1 MANRKSNNGI
11 IIDVG
16 FRDDIESFIDSVES
30 ALEDVNFDESIGLSK
45 AFDEQVK
52 KVKAQ
57 LEDIKKEFRT
67 TMGELNTDNITVAMQ
82 TLTKDM
88 SALKKIV
95 KEVVTKVPG
104 ADGLAKQLD
113 EISQEVQSVAD
124 NAANAQKALNS
135 MSTQKLTKEQ
145 RQYKADL
152 KETYKLLQ
160 DIVKASEETATPKR
174 QSGRSAYKSIES
186 VLTDIEGAYQA
197 LQDAESK
204 YYEALDTNAPERM
217 LDNAQRNYALAI
229 STFARL
235 AATFDNVASKTNSSQ
250 RTATQLLGVDGA
262 TIQQLTDSYL
272 GELDSFYEEAQGRI
286 AKVSKEYADAGFGE
300 LITQRSKKSVKEAQ
314 EDIKGQELVVPL
326 NVSTMPDDLS
336 QQALEIIHQA
346 QEKITEPLT
355 VKVVFVSE
363 YKSKKNQEILEGM
376 KEQIKHID
384 DAGIKEKFTTLT
396 DNLEKQIKGSLSFEV
411 DVRTEHA
418 TQQVKAFKK
427 QIKEELQELSD
438 FIAPVTPK
446 VELTDEHAAAFE
458 SQLSAAIK
466 EVFAEVDNI
475 KIPGMTNTDEILV
488 ALGSI
493 FKQIMMIEVRANA
506 IVQLLQKQPESTI
519 NKYADALGTF
529 ANIVN
534 EITKTKDAL
543 KVAIKPIVQ
552 NAEEVKEDI
561 GEQLTGIDVPIT
573 VSIQSNNIEEQVE
586 LLKNKINEEILALND
601 QLNALQ
607 PNVELSD
614 DSKAKFQ
621 QELIEATNQIFA
633 DLHVFTDS
641 LDELKT
647 GVSDMFTPVTE
658 DLQKTMGYIWE
669 QVNLIEVRVKHIM
682 DMIEENSHNTVSGE
696 IWKMVNLIEVRVKR
710 IMDLLEGFFNSDIFN
725 VQITPVVADTE
736 QAKTNIIEQL
746 KDIDIPVN
754 IVVSKDSAE
763 KAKTAIAD
771 ALTGLMSN
779 ASKKSQYSIGDIFAL
794 MMAGDEMTRNAG
806 YSTQEWNVVFNT
818 KTGQMSNPWYH
829 GAKDRASGVSRDVVN
844 LIQANA
850 WLHSHPNGIAVPS
863 GFDRSTREGDIWA
876 WLTSGIDTGIILGRD
891 NAFVFDIKQYF
902 EQYGDLLNQYLDQ
915 DGKEKFQKKFEE
927 VQQGIVDGALK
938 NAILRYNKSAVAAA
952 TKSASQYSES
962 GLQGIERVLSQIN
975 FAQWNTDE
983 ESIESFITKQL
994 ISDNEVF
1001 LSATNLSR
1009 LIGTSPGALLNS
1021 AAEDVHAALEKMAH
1035 RGLKRSREFS
1045 LDEFKI
1051 ANSKL
1056 FGIEDVE
1063 KFYETLSIPELIDK
1077 YNVPV
1082 DIINRINS
1090 GAQNTD
1096 VMLNANEEQGQTISY
1111 LENTAKAIEAINKLL
1126 NKLGGKNGDTTI
1138 QKTVEGL
1145 NQIREALSSPI
1156 TENSMMDALR
1166 ELAAQ
1171 GENLESLATVLKATK
1186 KDLLNAQQILGS
1198 ANDQNIDDLM
1208 TNRAQEIRNRAVE
1221 EMLTL
1226 GGAGS
1231 KYVNVS
1237 NLSKTKDGLIEI
1249 VGLIQ
1254 NADGN
1259 MQEFTLHTQDG
1270 VHMQNVAMSENT
1282 AKIAKQM
1289 KIYAQVDEYFKRM
1302 QNANKDAIENGG
1314 IIDIERD
1321 SELWKMLLDFI
1332 QEYGI
1337 ELENVQKI
1345 VAKTRQTSGGELLL
1359 ESFTASDKEN
1369 SVTFGRAQNVVA
1381 SSQNLLDPE
1390 QLATDFKK
1398 AQKTL
1403 QEYTELSYKVA
1414 NNTATE
1420 EERQRLDQINSSYLD
1435 LYDRLEKIND
1445 ALGTTSTVAQEAR
1458 SEFENMQ
1465 HLTME
1470 QYFQS
1475 AIDKGEKAIQKIRDK
1490 YAKVAPEGSID
1501 ATKYTESDQQI
1512 INNIVESNRQLR
1524 ELIEQINQGQIDYNT
1539 GLQQARVLTE
1549 QINANITQSGHKYA
1563 SESQLQKLSSRVAGT
1578 INDNSAMST
1587 GLQRRFQSLYS
1598 TLQYLQQM
1606 QKEGRQVDA
1615 LTFDRLRN
1623 EFQALDSEM
1632 KHTGQTGNSLLSS
1645 IRKAITSQTATFVAS
1660 VLSIRDFIN
1669 YAQRLFSTIQTLD
1682 YELVDLRKTA
1692 HMTTEEFDNFY
1703 YESNQVAKE
1712 MGVSTANIISQAA
1725 AWSRL
1730 GYNTKEAAGEMARLS
1745 SQFASISPGMTTE
1758 EAQTGLVSIMKAW
1771 DVDVAQV
1778 ERDIMDNINTLGN
1791 NFAETNLDIINGME
1805 RAGATFAAIGMNIQD
1820 SFALFTGA
1828 QEVVQN
1834 AETVGVALKTLS
1846 LRIRGYDEETEE
1858 LSDDVVEATGKVA
1871 DLTKVASN
1879 NFAGVSL
1886 WADAEQT
1893 TYRSLVDYL
1902 GDISKIWDEIGA
1914 KEKTEL
1920 LESLFGKRGASVG
1933 SAILGNF
1940 DQVEK
1945 ALTEMENAAGS
1956 ADREMGIVQE
1966 SLSYKLNALQQT
1978 WVGVAQKIAQRDTL
1992 GKTLDNLTK
2001 ISEAL
2006 GDIISKK
2013 GGLVTIAATLTGF
2026 IGGIR
2031 GFGLEHIIEIPKQ
2044 IGIAMRYIS
2053 AGTQKGGNIFDTL
2066 NNFLHNRNSVAL
2078 ERVKDIF
2085 RASREGKSQ
2094 GIEAYNEFF
2103 ASLNQE
2109 DDPTGNFIQSLQGD
2123 DTVEEF
2129 VDKIREG
2136 SVSLEDLEA
2145 AEQGA
2150 AAASNLLSGAL
2161 TAIGFAI
2168 ATYLITEAINY
2179 MDNVAEAA
2187 QKATDSLNENTEQ
2200 LNEYISSIQSL
2211 RAQLD
2216 DSNTTAAQTVEYN
2229 KQLREIQRELIE
2241 LYGDS
2246 AAKID
2251 IFNGSLEEQGEII
2264 QQLNGLS
2271 TNDVA
2276 QQRWINEVNNPNIID
2291 YLKRME
2297 ISIGGAKVKLPHGD
2311 ETRLEMISRKYEEF
2325 SKKIS
2330 ATSNQTLNDIIAS
2343 YDNIELKNGKFIIS
2357 GNVEDV
2363 QDVIIDIQ
2371 TRLKSY
2377 AGYTEE
2383 FDEALRGV
2391 YNSAGKVASKY
2402 GDTYNQG
2409 LAFAIAN
2416 NDVASDYQEQLNA
2429 AFVAFDNAA
2438 TDEEKR
2444 IAEDNITNIVQ
2455 AIQDSDLN
2463 QAIKNYLIKQ
2473 TDSYTSAIAQLTLSS
2488 WKKAIDFV
2496 SERGSAKPLYTM
2508 FFGEDTEDVLS
2519 TPGFDLVDKL
2529 ANGAYISADVQNM
2542 SEEFRILADTLRLDV
2557 EQLLELLRLFGLL
2570 DNKES
2575 VVASLTAPGQRTAQ
2589 KNYVAKQI
2597 LGTEDGLEIYNKF
2610 IAAGYGKYLEG
2621 EGSAANLK
2629 FVKQFFENERAAI
2642 TDELNKTKKTI
2653 DEWFEK
2659 NNDSIDD
2666 YQKNLDSISEAI
2678 SGYYNGTLTPENM
2691 IDLYQEFPEII
2702 ESADD
2707 LGTALKKLRIKQ
2719 IEKLYD
2725 ELGEDVPDKLRLE
2738 LQRLEDQANQTAEI
2752 LNNFSFE
2759 NSAQS
2764 LKDGVE
2770 MIQSLNAGF
2779 EDGERGFDTI
2789 FSDDFI
2795 NVFGKYKKEY
2805 SALIKT
2811 IETKGFKTN
2820 KKLQEQARQQAN
2832 ALGNAWIKDNL
2843 GLLNEEQLN
2852 AAKAIFEEMG
2862 VQIEGVAMAI
2872 QTIEEA
2878 QQAAADAGLDWNN
2891 ITANSIQQLLTEG
2904 VVTAQTA
2911 REIIYYKMQEL
2922 AAGNASI
2929 DTSTSIENLLMLQA
2943 TLQSVGISLSGFQN
2957 MIARIN
2963 SLKTMRANGL
2973 TRDKITGE
2981 DYYDQWVKEAIDG
2994 WVNKP
2999 VEITIPDVPD
3009 FGTGKDKDKGGGSDD
3024 KEKETEEV
3032 VDWIEKLIDRL
3043 ERKLEHLE
3051 KVAGSTYET
3060 WETRANSLVE
3070 ALEVT
3075 KQEID
3080 AQRAAYDRYMAE
3092 ANAVGLDEGY
3102 AQKIRD
3108 GAIDIETITDEEL
3121 KNKIDKYDEYYTKAL
3136 DAEEKIYDLTLH
3148 LSELAQQQFELI
3160 QTKFE
3165 KMITAI
3171 ETSIQ
3176 HIQNEID
3183 DIFQKTLST
3192 SYDEMIAAHRD
3203 EISQLEAEY
3212 NELTQSLAESVNAGY
3227 ITEGTE
3233 AWYDMKNAIDEVS
3246 NSLQEQRNQIHEL
3259 IKEQFDLIDSLYS
3272 GILEGTSLAYDKID
3286 AAVDHLSTL
3295 GFVEAAGL
3303 YRRQLTEQVANL
3315 KQYYDEVEEQQKAFD
3330 QAVAEGMEEGSE
3342 AWVDMTSAINDT
3354 WNNIIST
3361 TAAIDDL
3368 RVALWELDWSKFE
3381 HGQAMIRNVIDE
3393 ANFLVSMFKEDSLI
3407 DDYGFFTD
3415 NGVAVEGLH
3424 MQNFQTYKSQAQD
3437 YLDQIKAIEEM
3448 MNGDYVTNPEMLI
3461 QLIDSWVRDVYDVD
3475 TSDWKYE
3482 DYLSYADLFGEDLSY
3497 NDKLLQQKQELIDA
3511 YQDAVKGAEDEKQAI
3526 IDLINQAYDQQL
3538 AYINKLIDAKKEQ
3551 LDVDKDLYEYSK
3563 NVQDQTD
3570 NIGKLQKQLAAIAND
3585 NSEEAMARR
3594 QKLQSELNEAQKQL
3608 DDTQYDRW
3616 YSDQQNMLDK
3626 LSKEYGEMIDEVKK
3640 NTDANFLQIQEYL
3653 DNNLG
3658 QVNDALEQ
3666 VTDKVGYEIQ
3676 ENAFATIWGSSSTVS
3691 DVLGGVQSTLS
3702 SILEFNEKM
3711 YSAATNIGDWF
3722 TRWLGMEST
3731 VSDETS
3737 ADTLVNSFYQ
3747 AFLERNAEEAGYLDW
3762 YNQLRNGA
3770 SVLDI
3775 VKGFMYSE
3783 EYMGMNKSDAE
3794 KIQDL
3799 YQSLFGRN
3807 GSTEEIA
3814 FWLEKIVRDGLSW
3827 DDVIS
3832 GFVNSQEFAQSA
3844 IWKRLMDDSLG
3855 ISGGYEG
3862 GWLDWMNDNSVVND
3876 DDFRDYINEKLKGGG
3891 LVVHPIEDWGGLES
3905 VTYAQN
3911 IGSIS
3916 FELPNVTDYASFVK
3930 QAQNDPKFEK
3940 MIQSMTINQLSGASA
3955 LSKYKY

>member
-16 FRDDIESFIDSVES
+16 FRDDIESFINSVES

-52 KVKAQ
+52 KVKQQ
-57 LEDIKKEFRT
+57 LKDIKEEFRS
-67 TMGELNTDNITVAMQ
+67 TMGELNADNITVAMQ

-113 EISQEVQSVAD
+113 EISQEVQSVAA
-124 NAANAQKALNS
+124 NAANAQQALNS

-145 RQYKADL
+145 RQYKTDL

-160 DIVKASEETATPKR
+160 DIVKANEETATPKR
-174 QSGRSAYKSIES
+174 QSGRSAYKAIED

-235 AATFDNVASKTNSSQ
+235 AATFDDVASKTNSSQ

-262 TIQQLTDSYL
+262 TIQHLADSYL

-286 AKVSKEYADAGFGE
+286 AKVAKEYADAGFGE
-300 LITQRSKKSVKEAQ
+300 LVTQRSKKSVKEAQ

-336 QQALEIIHQA
+336 KQALEIIHQA
-346 QEKITEPLT
+346 QAKITEPLT

-427 QIKEELQELSD
+427 QIQEELQELSD
-438 FIAPVTPK
+438 FIAPITPK
-446 VELTDEHAAAFE
+446 VELTDKHAAAFE
-458 SQLSAAIK
+458 RQLSAATK

-543 KVAIKPIVQ
+543 KVVIKPIVQ
-552 NAEEVKEDI
+552 NAEKVKEDI

-586 LLKNKINEEILALND
+586 LLKNKINEEIFALND

-682 DMIEENSHNTVSGE
+682 DMIEENSHDTVSGE

-710 IMDLLEGFFNSDIFN
+710 IMDLLEGFFKSDIFN
-725 VQITPVVADTE
+725 VKITPIVVDAE
-736 QAKTNIIEQL
+736 QAKANIIEQL

-763 KAKTAIAD
+763 KAKTAITD
-771 ALTGLMSN
+771 
-779 ASKKSQYSIGDIFAL
+779 
-794 MMAGDEMTRNAG
+794 
-806 YSTQEWNVVFNT
+806 
-818 KTGQMSNPWYH
+818 
-829 GAKDRASGVSRDVVN
+829 
-844 LIQANA
+844 
-850 WLHSHPNGIAVPS
+850 
-863 GFDRSTREGDIWA
+863 
-876 WLTSGIDTGIILGRD
+876 
-891 NAFVFDIKQYF
+891 
-902 EQYGDLLNQYLDQ
+902 
-915 DGKEKFQKKFEE
+915 
-927 VQQGIVDGALK
+927 GIV
-938 NAILRYNKSAVAAA
+938 KSIDNVSSV
-952 TKSASQYSES
+952 T
-962 GLQGIERVLSQIN
+962 
-975 FAQWNTDE
+975 NTDA
-983 ESIESFITKQL
+983 
-994 ISDNEVF
+994 DRN
-1001 LSATNLSR
+1001 
-1009 LIGTSPGALLNS
+1009 
-1021 AAEDVHAALEKMAH
+1021 
-1035 RGLKRSREFS
+1035 
-1045 LDEFKI
+1045 
-1051 ANSKL
+1051 
-1056 FGIEDVE
+1056 
-1063 KFYETLSIPELIDK
+1063 
-1077 YNVPV
+1077 
-1082 DIINRINS
+1082 
-1090 GAQNTD
+1090 
-1096 VMLNANEEQGQTISY
+1096 QTISY
-1111 LENTAKAIEAINKLL
+1111 LENTAKAIDAINKLL
-1126 NKLGGKNGDTTI
+1126 GKLGGKNGDATI
-1138 QKTVEGL
+1138 QKTVDGL
-1145 NQIREALSSPI
+1145 NQIRDALSSPI
-1156 TENSMMDALR
+1156 TENSMMDALK

-1171 GENLESLATVLKATK
+1171 GVNLENLATVLKASK

-1302 QNANKDAIENGG
+1302 QNAGKNAIENGG

-1381 SSQNLLDPE
+1381 SSQSLLDPE

-1414 NNTATE
+1414 NNTATDE
-1420 EERQRLDQINSSYLD
+1420 EIQRLNQINSSYLD
-1435 LYDRLEKIND
+1435 LYDRLEKING
-1445 ALGTTSTVAQEAR
+1445 ALGITSTVAQEAR

-1524 ELIEQINQGQIDYNT
+1524 ELIEQINQGQIDYNA

-1549 QINANITQSGHKYA
+1549 QINANITQSSHKYA

-1578 INDNSAMST
+1578 INDNSAMSA

-1692 HMTTEEFDNFY
+1692 HMTTEEFEDFY

-1805 RAGATFAAIGMNIQD
+1805 RAGATFAAIGMDIQD

-1858 LSDDVVEATGKVA
+1858 LSDDVIEATGKVA

-1902 GDISKIWDEIGA
+1902 GDIAKIWDEIGA
-1914 KEKTEL
+1914 KEKTDL

-1992 GKTLDNLTK
+1992 GRTLDNLTK

-2044 IGIAMRYIS
+2044 IGLAMRYIS

-2066 NNFLHNRNSVAL
+2066 NNFLHYRNTINVEPIKEL
-2078 ERVKDIF
+2078 FRDI
-2085 RASREGKSQ
+2085 RDNK
-2094 GIEAYNEFF
+2094 GIDAYNEFLSKLGDNSATEKF
-2103 ASLNQE
+2103 VDSLR
-2109 DDPTGNFIQSLQGD
+2109 GD
-2123 DTVEEF
+2123 DSIDDFIE
-2129 VDKIREG
+2129 KIKQGEIN
-2136 SVSLEDLEA
+2136 LEDLEA

-2161 TAIGFAI
+2161 TAIGFAV
-2168 ATYLITEAINY
+2168 ATWVITEAIHY

-2187 QKATDSLNENTEQ
+2187 QNATDNLIENAEK
-2200 LNEYISSIQSL
+2200 LDEYISSIKNL
-2211 RAQLD
+2211 RGQLD
-2216 DSNTTAAQTVEYN
+2216 DSNTTTAQAVEYN
-2229 KQLREIQRELIE
+2229 KQLREIQKELIE

-2246 AAKID
+2246 ARKID
-2251 IFNGSLEEQGEII
+2251 IFNGSLEEQGNII
-2264 QQLNGLS
+2264 ERLQSLS
-2271 TNDVA
+2271 TSEA
-2276 QQRWINEVNNPNIID
+2276 AYQKWLNEVNADVSLLEKIRNIQVHFGGPSIPQE
-2291 YLKRME
+2291 RMSHFE
-2297 ISIGGAKVKLPHGD
+2297 LIN
-2311 ETRLEMISRKYEEF
+2311 RKYEVF
-2325 SKKIS
+2325 RKNIQ
-2330 ATSNQTLNDIIAS
+2330 ATSDETLNKIIAS
-2343 YDNIELKNGKFIIS
+2343 YDDITLKNGRFIIN

-2363 QDVIIDIQ
+2363 RDTIVDIQ
-2371 TRLKSY
+2371 ARLKSY
-2377 AGYTEE
+2377 EGYTEE
-2383 FDEALRGV
+2383 FNQALQDV
-2391 YNSAGKVASKY
+2391 YNSANKIVSKY

-2409 LAFAIAN
+2409 LKYA
-2416 NDVASDYQEQLNA
+2416 VATDETARDYQDQLNA
-2429 AFVAFDNAA
+2429 AFTAFDNAT
-2438 TDEEKR
+2438 TDEEKK
-2444 IAEDNITNIVQ
+2444 IASDSIANIVQ
-2455 AIQDSDLN
+2455 AIKDSDIDKAL
-2463 QAIKNYLIKQ
+2463 QNYLVKQ
-2473 TDSYTSAIAQLTLSS
+2473 TNSYMPVIAQLTLSS

-2496 SERGSAKPLYTM
+2496 SERGGAKPLYAM
-2508 FFGEDTEDVLS
+2508 FFGEDIEDVLS
-2519 TPGFDLVDKL
+2519 TPGFDLVEKL

-2542 SEEFRILADTLRLDV
+2542 SEEFQILADTLRLDV
-2557 EQLLELLRLFGLL
+2557 EELLELLRLLGLL

-2575 VVASLTAPGQRTAQ
+2575 VAASLTAPGQRTAQ
-2589 KNYVAKQI
+2589 KNYLAKQI
-2597 LGTEDGLEIYNKF
+2597 LETEDGLEIYNQL
-2610 IAAGYGKYLEG
+2610 IADGYGDYLEG
-2621 EGSAANLK
+2621 EASPEKLAFIKRYVANYR
-2629 FVKQFFENERAAI
+2629 NAI
-2642 TDELNKTKKTI
+2642 IAELEKTGKTI
-2653 DEWFEK
+2653 DAWFEK
-2659 NNDSIDD
+2659 NGDFVDD
-2666 YQKNLDSISEAI
+2666 YQKNLASINEAI
-2678 SGYYNGTLTPENM
+2678 SGYYSGTLSPDDM

-2702 ESADD
+2702 ESSDD
-2707 LGTALKKLRIKQ
+2707 LGTALKKLRVKQ

-2725 ELGEDVPDKLRLE
+2725 DLGEDVPDKLRME
-2738 LQRLEDQANQTAEI
+2738 LQRLEDQADQTAEA

-2759 NSAQS
+2759 NTVQS

-2789 FSDDFI
+2789 FSDDF
-2795 NVFGKYKKEY
+2795 VKTFGKYKKEY
-2805 SALIKT
+2805 SALVKT
-2811 IETKGFKTN
+2811 VETKGFKTN

-2832 ALGNAWIKDNL
+2832 ALGNIWLKDNI
-2843 GLLNEEQLN
+2843 GLLSEEELN
-2852 AAKAIFEEMG
+2852 TAKAMFEELG
-2862 VQIEGVAMAI
+2862 FQIEGVAMDI
-2872 QTIEEA
+2872 QSLEEA
-2878 QQAAADAGLDWNN
+2878 QQEATKAGIDWDDMNAESIQHLIDLGT
-2891 ITANSIQQLLTEG
+2891 ITKATAQEILWFKMQETIANMTSLETDKSIDNLLELLSTINMVAGGITGLSGLMAEINSIQATYTAGRPYIDSKTGQARDIKDVLQDTLDKWRGSLT
-2904 VVTAQTA
+2904 
-2911 REIIYYKMQEL
+2911 
-2922 AAGNASI
+2922 
-2929 DTSTSIENLLMLQA
+2929 D
-2943 TLQSVGISLSGFQN
+2943 
-2957 MIARIN
+2957 
-2963 SLKTMRANGL
+2963 
-2973 TRDKITGE
+2973 
-2981 DYYDQWVKEAIDG
+2981 W
-2994 WVNKP
+2994 
-2999 VEITIPDVPD
+2999 TIPDTPD

-3121 KNKIDKYDEYYTKAL
+3121 KSKIDKYDEYYTKAL

-3176 HIQNEID
+3176 HVQNEID
-3183 DIFQKTLST
+3183 DIFQKTLSS
-3192 SYDEMIAAHRD
+3192 SYDEMIASHRD

-3212 NELTQSLAESVNAGY
+3212 QELTQSLAESINAGY

-3315 KQYYDEVEEQQKAFD
+3315 KQYYDEVAEQQSAFD
-3330 QAVAEGMEEGSE
+3330 KAVAEGMEEGSE

-3393 ANFLVSMFKEDSLI
+3393 ANFLVGLFKEDSLI

-3461 QLIDSWVRDVYDVD
+3461 QLIDGWIRDTYDID

-3653 DNNLG
+3653 DNNLE

-3676 ENAFATIWGSSSTVS
+3676 ENAFATIWGSNSTVS

-3783 EYMGMNKSDAE
+3783 EYMGMNKSDPE

-3807 GSTEEIA
+3807 GSVEEIE
-3814 FWLEKIVRDGLSW
+3814 FWLEKLMKDGLSW

-3862 GWLDWMNDNSVVND
+3862 GWLDWMNDNPVAD
-3876 DDFRDYINEKLKGGG
+3876 DSYFKDYINDKFKRGG
-3891 LVVHPIEDWGGLES
+3891 LVVHPIEDWEGLES

>member
-336 QQALEIIHQA
+336 NQALEIIHQA

-475 KIPGMTNTDEILV
+475 KIPGMTNTDEILI

-552 NAEEVKEDI
+552 NAAQVKEDI

-682 DMIEENSHNTVSGE
+682 DMIEENSHDTVSGE

-725 VQITPVVADTE
+725 VKITPIVADTE

-771 ALTGLMSN
+771 TLAGLMSN
-779 ASKKSQYSIGDIFAL
+779 ASRKSQYSLGDIFAL
-794 MMAGDEMTRNAG
+794 MLAGDEMTRNDG
-806 YSTQEWNVVFNT
+806 YDLTEWNLAFNS
-818 KTGQMSNPWYH
+818 KTGRMSNPWRH
-829 GAKDRASGVSRDVVN
+829 GSRSDAEQHSKE
-844 LIQANA
+844 LIEFIKADTG
-850 WLHSHPNGIAVPS
+850 LHSHPGGIAVPS
-863 GFDRSTREGDIWA
+863 GFTGLGEYDDISGDMWA
-876 WLTSGIDTGIILGRD
+876 WLQEGLEKQVILGQDR
-891 NAFVFDIKQYF
+891 AFVFNAAQFFK
-902 EQYGDLLNQYLDQ
+902 EYGDKLNQSLADEEKYV
-915 DGKEKFQKKFEE
+915 EKFYELIDKIE
-927 VQQGIVDGALK
+927 GTALK
-938 NAILRYNKSAVAAA
+938 NAITKDDSLLSRTVSLLAGSSLSHEEQELFAAFSEFDFSKWDTDTQDFHEFA
-952 TKSASQYSES
+952 MRQLLSDSKLVKYARES
-962 GLQGIERVLSQIN
+962 GIDLHDDIAQEMFYALQ
-975 FAQWNTDE
+975 
-983 ESIESFITKQL
+983 
-994 ISDNEVF
+994 
-1001 LSATNLSR
+1001 
-1009 LIGTSPGALLNS
+1009 
-1021 AAEDVHAALEKMAH
+1021 DVIHQ
-1035 RGLKRSREFS
+1035 S
-1045 LDEFKI
+1045 LDEGNAFELDKFKI
-1051 ANSKL
+1051 AAQKML
-1056 FGIEDVE
+1056 GINDIEKYYDVM
-1063 KFYETLSIPELIDK
+1063 SIPELAQR
-1077 YNVPV
+1077 YNIPA
-1082 DIINRINS
+1082 DIVAQINDSISNNP
-1090 GAQNTD
+1090 NTD
-1096 VMLNANEEQGQTISY
+1096 IAKNQSETISY

-1126 NKLGGKNGDTTI
+1126 TKLGGKNGDATI
-1138 QKTVEGL
+1138 QKTVDGL

-1156 TENSMMDALR
+1156 TENSMLDALK

-1171 GENLESLATVLKATK
+1171 GVNLENLATVLKASK

-1381 SSQNLLDPE
+1381 SSQSLLDPE

-1420 EERQRLDQINSSYLD
+1420 EEIQRLDQINSSYLA

-1490 YAKVAPEGSID
+1490 YARVAPEGSID

-1692 HMTTEEFDNFY
+1692 HMTTEEFDDFY

-2031 GFGLEHIIEIPKQ
+2031 GFGIEHIIEIPKQ
-2044 IGIAMRYIS
+2044 IGIAMRYMS
-2053 AGTQKGGNIFDTL
+2053 AGTQKGGNIFETL
-2066 NNFLHNRNSVAL
+2066 NNFLHNRNSINL
-2078 ERVKDIF
+2078 EQVKDIF
-2085 RASREGKSQ
+2085 RSSREDKSQ
-2094 GIEAYNEFF
+2094 GIEAYNKFF
-2103 ASLNQE
+2103 ENLNQA

-2136 SVSLEDLEA
+2136 SVSLEDLET

-2168 ATYLITEAINY
+2168 ATYLITEAVNY

-2343 YDNIELKNGKFIIS
+2343 YDNIELKNGQFKIS

-2391 YNSAGKVASKY
+2391 YTSAGKIASKY

-2416 NDVASDYQEQLNA
+2416 NDVASDYREQLNA

-2444 IAEDNITNIVQ
+2444 IAEENITNIVQ

-2496 SERGSAKPLYTM
+2496 SERGGAKPLYTM

-2519 TPGFDLVDKL
+2519 TPGFDLVEKL

-2557 EQLLELLRLFGLL
+2557 EELLELLRLFGLL
-2570 DNKES
+2570 DNKEA
-2575 VVASLTAPGQRTAQ
+2575 VAASLTAPGQRTAQ
-2589 KNYVAKQI
+2589 KNFVAKQI
-2597 LGTEDGLEIYNKF
+2597 LDTEDGLEIYNKF
-2610 IAAGYGKYLEG
+2610 ITAGYGKYLEG
-2621 EGSAANLK
+2621 EGSSANLK
-2629 FVKQFFENERAAI
+2629 FVKQFFENERATI
-2642 TDELNKTKKTI
+2642 TDELDKTKKTI
-2653 DEWFEK
+2653 DAWFEK

-2702 ESADD
+2702 ESSDD

-2738 LQRLEDQANQTAEI
+2738 LQRLEDQADQTAEA
-2752 LNNFSFE
+2752 LDNFSFE
-2759 NSAQS
+2759 NSVQS

-2789 FSDDFI
+2789 FNDDF
-2795 NVFGKYKKEY
+2795 VKMFGKYKKEY
-2805 SALIKT
+2805 SALVKT
-2811 IETKGFKTN
+2811 VETKGFKTN
-2820 KKLQEQARQQAN
+2820 KKLQEQAKQQAN
-2832 ALGNAWIKDNL
+2832 ALGNIWLKDNI

-2862 VQIEGVAMAI
+2862 VQIEGVAMSI

-2878 QQAAADAGLDWNN
+2878 QKEATKAGIDWDDMNAESIQHLIDLGT
-2891 ITANSIQQLLTEG
+2891 ITKATAQEILWFKMQETIANMTSLETDKSIANLLELLSTINMVAGGITGLSGLMAKINSIQAT
-2904 VVTAQTA
+2904 
-2911 REIIYYKMQEL
+2911 Y
-2922 AAGNASI
+2922 AAGRPYI
-2929 DTSTSIENLLMLQA
+2929 DSKTGQARDIKDVLQDE
-2943 TLQSVGISLSGFQN
+2943 LNKWRGSL
-2957 MIARIN
+2957 
-2963 SLKTMRANGL
+2963 T
-2973 TRDKITGE
+2973 D
-2981 DYYDQWVKEAIDG
+2981 W
-2994 WVNKP
+2994 
-2999 VEITIPDVPD
+2999 TIPDTSD

-3092 ANAVGLDEGY
+3092 ANAVGLDESY
-3102 AQKIRD
+3102 AQKVRD

-3121 KNKIDKYDEYYTKAL
+3121 KEKIDKYDEYYTKAL

-3212 NELTQSLAESVNAGY
+3212 NELTQSLAESVDAGY

-3315 KQYYDEVEEQQKAFD
+3315 KQYYDEVAEQQSAFD
-3330 QAVAEGMEEGSE
+3330 KAVAEGMEEGSE

-3461 QLIDSWVRDVYDVD
+3461 QLIDGWIRDTYDID

-3616 YSDQQNMLDK
+3616 YSDQQSMLDK

-3653 DNNLG
+3653 DNNLE

-3783 EYMGMNKSDAE
+3783 EYMGMNKSDPE

-3807 GSTEEIA
+3807 GSVEEIE
-3814 FWLEKIVRDGLSW
+3814 FWLEKLVKDGLSW

-3862 GWLDWMNDNSVVND
+3862 GWLDWMNDNPVAD
-3876 DDFRDYINEKLKGGG
+3876 DSYFKDYINDKFKRGG
-3891 LVVHPIEDWGGLES
+3891 LVVHPIEDFEGLES